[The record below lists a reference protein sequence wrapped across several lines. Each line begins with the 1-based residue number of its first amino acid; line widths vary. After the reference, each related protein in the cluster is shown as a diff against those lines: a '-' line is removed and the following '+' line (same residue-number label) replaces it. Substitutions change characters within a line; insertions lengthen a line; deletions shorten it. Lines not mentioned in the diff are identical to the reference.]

1 MHPVITQTIAAE
13 RIRELH
19 TDAAAVVRARRV
31 RRSQR
36 SGLFTRIAHAGRSP
50 VTLPLHGPKA
60 A

>member
-31 RRSQR
+31 RHSRR
-36 SGLFTRIAHAGRSP
+36 PGLFTAIARAVRGS
-50 VTLPLHGPKA
+50 VTLPLHGPRA

>member
-31 RRSQR
+31 RRSR
-36 SGLFTRIAHAGRSP
+36 RTGVVTRIARAIRGP
-50 VTLPLHGPKA
+50 VSLPLHGPRA